1 MQNVVVDEE
10 GIEVDDYENNDEGLF
25 ENMDDGN
32 GISPEC
38 SLAGSD
44 SVESSSSDD
53 SGDARDS
60 DGFSRSPYTDDV
72 KPGYRYFRKFIYVKM
87 LC

>member
-38 SLAGSD
+38 SLA
-44 SVESSSSDD
+44 
-53 SGDARDS
+53 A
-60 DGFSRSPYTDDV
+60 
-72 KPGYRYFRKFIYVKM
+72 
-87 LC
+87 